1 MRYRARPKATA
12 KQIVATT
19 QRYVLPVLLAVA
31 TVAYYARDAYYFD
44 NGKGGQGWRI
54 GQPKASLF
62 NANNTRSLPQLRQ
75 FALSLVNCDRQLN
88 GLPPLVEDPLLSQAA
103 QQHSQDMLTRRYY
116 AHITPEGK
124 TPTDR
129 LAQLGGK
136 GGVGE
141 NIMQQTGSMG
151 VSLNYGLLERFQK
164 SWMYSKGHRQNLLKP
179 DYTRFGYGIV
189 VDPLSGQTYAA
200 QGFALPAPP

>member
-1 MRYRARPKATA
+1 MRRTYRRKS
-12 KQIVATT
+12 KLDWSNLG
-19 QRYVLPVLLAVA
+19 RYILPSLLAVCTA
-31 TVAYYARDAYYFD
+31 LYYTRDAYYFD
-44 NGKGGQGWRI
+44 NGKGGQDWRI
-54 GQPKASLF
+54 GQPKVSVLT
-62 NANNTRSLPQLRQ
+62 ANTTRSLPQLRQ
-75 FALSLVNCDRQLN
+75 FALALVNRDRQLN

-103 QQHSQDMLTRRYY
+103 QQHSQDMLTRHYY

-129 LAQLGGK
+129 LAQLGGR

-164 SWMYSKGHRQNLLKP
+164 SWMYSNGHRQNLLKP

-189 VDPLSGQTYAA
+189 VDPLSGQTYAV